1 MLAAAVAV
9 AAATI
14 TAHAPAWRGAF
25 VSDDISEIA
34 ENPAIRVLW
43 PPWVPMFEGT
53 PMPHRPLPYY
63 TFALNYAAHG
73 LDPRGYHAVN
83 LAIHLANGWLV
94 WWVGR
99 EILRRLGAGEAAGEI
114 ALAAAT
120 LWLVHP
126 LCTQAV
132 DYIYQRIE
140 SLGALAI
147 LGTVACFLKAATTPR
162 PGRWLAASAAAS
174 AAGMLCKE
182 HVIAAP
188 AAVLLVDWLAVRWRR
203 EAAWRSLLAAVAARP
218 AYYAAVFAT
227 PLIAVALVVWQR
239 ERFTDFKQVLAGPLL
254 YAANQPLVIG
264 EYLRRAVVPA
274 PLCLDWYRIP
284 LESPAILAPGIGA
297 IALAL
302 AVAAWG
308 VTHARGL
315 ALVILLF
322 LALLAPTSSVLPV
335 NDLMVEHRMY
345 LPLAVLCTGTA
356 AVGHALLA
364 RSCTAGRRLV
374 VGGAIVGLAAAL
386 LAATTWARCHAYQSR
401 LVMWADVV
409 MKSPRNPRSW
419 QTLAVELWQAGALDQ
434 ALEAVDRSLAI
445 VPDSEVTLATR
456 QAILAE
462 IERAGS
468 AADSR

>member
-14 TAHAPAWRGAF
+14 VAHAPAWRGAF

-43 PPWVPMFEGT
+43 PPWVPMMEGT

-83 LAIHLANGWLV
+83 LAIHLVNGWLV

-99 EILRRLGAGEAAGEI
+99 EILRRLGGGDAAGGI

-147 LGTVACFLKAATTPR
+147 LGTVACFLKATTAPR
-162 PGRWLAASAAAS
+162 PGGWLAASVAAS

-188 AAVLLVDWLAVRWRR
+188 VAVLIVDWLAAKWRQ
-203 EAAWRSLLAAVAARP
+203 EAPWRSLLAALAARP
-218 AYYAAVFAT
+218 ASYAALFAT

-239 ERFTDFKQVLAGPLL
+239 QRFTDFEQVLAGPLL

-264 EYLRRAVVPA
+264 EYLRRAIVPA

-284 LESPAILAPGIGA
+284 IESPALLGPGIGA

-345 LPLAVLCTGTA
+345 LPLAVLCTAAA
-356 AVGHALLA
+356 AVGQALLA
-364 RSCTAGRRLV
+364 RYCPPGRRLL
-374 VGGAIVGLAAAL
+374 VGGAIVGIVVAL

-409 MKSPRNPRSW
+409 MKSPRNPRGW
-419 QTLAVELWQAGALDQ
+419 QTLAVELWQTGALDR
-434 ALEAVDRSLAI
+434 ALEAVDTSLAI

-456 QAILAE
+456 KAILAE
-462 IERAGS
+462 IERS
-468 AADSR
+468 RPAADSR